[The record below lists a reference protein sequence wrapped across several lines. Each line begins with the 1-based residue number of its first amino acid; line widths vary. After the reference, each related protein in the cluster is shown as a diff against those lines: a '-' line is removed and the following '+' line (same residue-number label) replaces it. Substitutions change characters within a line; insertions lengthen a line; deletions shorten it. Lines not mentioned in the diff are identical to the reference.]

1 MSRWHGLNDSSLKP
15 PHHMEETKFIEVLP
29 HFQLETL
36 PEPKPDYPPK
46 VRLVRFAF
54 DTLGRVFPKK
64 AGEVAYQL
72 FTRPRFRARHK
83 RSDEIMESARLF
95 EILYGKVILKA
106 YEWGRGEKTAL
117 LVHGWESR
125 GTALRSFV
133 PGLVKAGYRVVA
145 FDGPAHGNSG
155 GKQTNFV
162 EFAGAVRAVI
172 NQLGGVDS
180 IITHSFGGATTVFA
194 LTHLDNTI
202 DLEKL
207 VLIGVPANTEVV
219 VKEAMEFMNV
229 PQVAIKYFK
238 KILRKKAN
246 NISFELVNVEANLG
260 KANVDS
266 ILVVHDKYDK
276 SVPFESAERIVE
288 RWDKVNLI
296 VTQGMGH
303 FKVMKNARV
312 VEMVIDFVV
321 Q

>member
-1 MSRWHGLNDSSLKP
+1 
-15 PHHMEETKFIEVLP
+15 MEETKFIEVLP

-36 PEPKPDYPPK
+36 PEPKPAYPPK

-54 DTLGRVFPKK
+54 DTLGRIFPKK
-64 AGEVAYQL
+64 AGAVAYQL
-72 FTRPRFRARHK
+72 FTQPRFRARHK

-106 YEWGRGEKTAL
+106 YEWGSGEKTAL

-133 PGLVKAGYRVVA
+133 PGLIKAGYRVVA

-194 LTHLDNTI
+194 LTHLDNSI
-202 DLEKL
+202 ELEKL
-207 VLIGVPANTEVV
+207 VLIGVPSNTEVV
-219 VKEAMEFMNV
+219 VKEAMDFMNV
-229 PQVAIKYFK
+229 PAAAVKYFK
-238 KILRKKAN
+238 KELRKKAN

-260 KANVDS
+260 KANVGS

-296 VTQGMGH
+296 ATQGMGH
-303 FKVMKNARV
+303 FKVMKNKRV